1 MKFLVSELTYLM
13 TRRENRSNLRA
24 LGQYALFLTIVV
36 GVFSAVFHVI
46 MLHEGQEHSWLTG
59 LYWTLTVMSTLG
71 FGDITFQSD
80 LGRLFS
86 ILVLGSGII
95 LLLIVLPFAFISNF
109 YAPWLEAQLR
119 LRAPRELPDEIR
131 DHVIICRY
139 DEMARGLIARLAE
152 LEIPFC
158 VIEPDSASA
167 AELHGEGVPVLTGE
181 LDSSVT
187 FEGARASQARLV
199 VANLRDAE
207 NTSILLTV
215 RAVARDVPIAA
226 FVEDKDAIDILQIA
240 GANHVL
246 PLKHRLGEQ
255 LASRVAAGTTSA
267 HVVGRLEDLRIAE
280 FPVHNTGLVGR
291 ALRDTRLRELTGLHA
306 VACWE
311 RGTLVP
317 ARADTVFS
325 DYSVLVVAGTETQM
339 ETLDAMFAIYPSNDN
354 PVLVIGGGKVGRA
367 TARALKRRDTAV
379 HLIERDQALLP
390 HLTSVADQVILGD
403 AADLDV
409 MKKAGIEE
417 TPTVVITTAD
427 DTTNIY
433 LSVYARRLNPDA
445 HIVSRITA
453 ERNHE
458 AIHRAG
464 ADFVMSHTTLGIQS
478 LLAILRGTETV
489 VLGEGIDLFIESVPD
504 RLAGR
509 TLAESDIG
517 STTGMSVIAV
527 RTRSGIDTNLA
538 AGTTRLAQDAELLM
552 IGTAEQHR
560 DFEDRFSR
568 G

>member
-13 TRRENRSNLRA
+13 TRRENRGNLRA
-24 LGQYALFLTIVV
+24 LGQYLLLLTGVVALFSV
-36 GVFSAVFHVI
+36 VFHVV
-46 MLHEGQEHSWLTG
+46 MLHEGQDHSWITG

-71 FGDITFQSD
+71 FGDITFHSD

-86 ILVLGSGII
+86 ILVLGTGII
-95 LLLIVLPFAFISNF
+95 LLLIVLPFAFIRYF

-119 LRAPRELPDEIR
+119 LRAPRALPEEFQ
-131 DHVIICRY
+131 DHVVICRY
-139 DEMARGLIARLAE
+139 DEMAKGLIYSLEE

-158 VIEPDSASA
+158 VIEPETTAA
-167 AELHGEGVPVLTGE
+167 AELHSDQLQVLAGE
-181 LDSSVT
+181 LDSRAT
-187 FEGARASQARLV
+187 FQGARTSQARLV
-199 VANLRDAE
+199 VANLGDAE

-215 RAVARDVPIAA
+215 RADAPEVPIAA
-226 FVEDKDAIDILQIA
+226 FAEDKDAIDILQIA

-246 PLKHRLGEQ
+246 PLKHQLGEQ

-267 HVVGRLEDLRIAE
+267 HVVGRLGDLRISE
-280 FPVHNTGLVGR
+280 FPLHNTGLVGR
-291 ALRDTRLRELTGLHA
+291 SLSETRLRELTGLHA

-317 ARADTVFS
+317 MRGDSVFS
-325 DYSVLVVAGTETQM
+325 DYSVLIVAGTEDQM
-339 ETLDAMFAIYPSNDN
+339 GTLDAMFAIYPSNDN

-367 TARALKRRDTAV
+367 TARALRRRDVAV
-379 HLIERDQALLP
+379 HVIERNHDMRP
-390 HLTSVADQVILGD
+390 HLTSLADQVILGD

-409 MKKAGIEE
+409 MKQAGIEKA
-417 TPTVVITTAD
+417 PSVVITTAD

-433 LSVYARRLNPDA
+433 LSVYVRRLNPDA

-453 ERNHE
+453 ERNRE

-489 VLGEGIDLFIESVPD
+489 VLGEGIDLFVQSVPD

-517 STTGMSVIAV
+517 AATGMSVIGV
-527 RTRSGIDTNLA
+527 QSPGGIDTHLVES
-538 AGTTRLAQDAELLM
+538 TTRLAKDAELLM
-552 IGTAEQHR
+552 IGTSEQHR
-560 DFEDRFSR
+560 NFEDRFCR
-568 G
+568 D